1 MALPLIRPQ
10 PLVRIPEPFNDP
22 EWIFEL
28 KLDGFRAL
36 AYIEQGQ
43 CRLVS
48 RNGQSYRS
56 FDPLKVALVRALK
69 VKNAILDGEIVCLDG
84 EGKSLFNP
92 LLFRRGSPI
101 FAAFDVLRVD
111 GNDLRELPLIER
123 KERLRQIVPVES
135 PCVLHVDHLPE
146 KGRELFALACE
157 RDLEGVVG
165 KWARGRYQ
173 SDGRST
179 SWVKIKNPSY
189 SQAEGR
195 AELFEGKGRRGRQT
209 PQPELVYR

>member
-1 MALPLIRPQ
+1 MPLPLIKPQ

-36 AYIEQGQ
+36 AYVEQGHCQ
-43 CRLVS
+43 LVS
-48 RNGQSYRS
+48 RHGHSYKS
-56 FDPLKVALVRALK
+56 FEPLKVALVRELK

-84 EGKSLFNP
+84 EGKSLFNT
-92 LLFRRGSPI
+92 LLFRRGNPV
-101 FAAFDVLRVD
+101 FAVFDLLWLN
-111 GNDLRELPLIER
+111 GNDLCELPLIER
-123 KERLRQIVPVES
+123 KQQLRQIVRAGVRH
-135 PCVLHVDHLPE
+135 VLHVDYLPE
-146 KGRELFALACE
+146 KGKELFALACE
-157 RDLEGVVG
+157 QDLEGVVG
-165 KWARGRYQ
+165 KWVQGGYQ

-195 AELFEGKGRRGRQT
+195 AELFEGRGRKKRARA
-209 PQPELVYR
+209 PQILLR